1 MEGNAYWL
9 QRVRVGSELHVSLAS
24 SSGLTFASVR
34 AWNASLVLRTAAAGD
49 VSVWSSGH

>member
-1 MEGNAYWL
+1 MNP
-9 QRVRVGSELHVSLAS
+9 AS

-34 AWNASLVLRTAAAGD
+34 AWNASLVLRTAAVARD